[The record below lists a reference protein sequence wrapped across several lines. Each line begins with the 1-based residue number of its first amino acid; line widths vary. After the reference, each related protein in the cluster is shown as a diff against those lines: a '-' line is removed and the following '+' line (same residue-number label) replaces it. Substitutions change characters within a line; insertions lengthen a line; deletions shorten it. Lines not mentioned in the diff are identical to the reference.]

1 LRSCRRCARPLR
13 LWGRWLGLGFGCRRV
28 EQPTRE
34 LRIRAA
40 DDSAPELRRLDAT
53 AERWRLNATAATA
66 SSSATPAAAAGHGQC
81 EANLDRADH
90 EQ

>member
-53 AERWRLNATAATA
+53 AAA
-66 SSSATPAAAAGHGQC
+66 SSSATPAAAGHGQC